1 MNKVSEFS
9 ELVQPTHINTAGTL
23 FGGYMLSWLDLAAA
37 KAASEFLEETDA
49 WGSVTRALD
58 KVEFKEPVYLGD
70 WVKCKSTIIATGNTS
85 VKVQVKA
92 AQIANEGVSAEYERG
107 SRTTLDV
114 IQSNA
119 LLLSA
124 QISLASS
131 EKNYLMAQYNL
142 LKAVGLLNSQYLKL
156 K

>member
-37 KAASEFLEETDA
+37 KAASEFLEETEA

-70 WVKCKSTIIATGNTS
+70 WVKCKSTIIDTGNTS

-92 AQIANEGVSAEYERG
+92 FAESKDHGKRPVSY
-107 SRTTLDV
+107 THLTLPTIYSV
-114 IQSNA
+114 
-119 LLLSA
+119 
-124 QISLASS
+124 
-131 EKNYLMAQYNL
+131 
-142 LKAVGLLNSQYLKL
+142 
-156 K
+156 

>member
-70 WVKCKSTIIATGNTS
+70 WVKCKSTIIAAGNTS

-92 AQIANEGVSAEYERG
+92 FAESKDHGKRLACTADTVSY
-107 SRTTLDV
+107 THLTLPT
-114 IQSNA
+114 S
-119 LLLSA
+119 
-124 QISLASS
+124 
-131 EKNYLMAQYNL
+131 
-142 LKAVGLLNSQYLKL
+142 
-156 K
+156 

>member
-70 WVKCKSTIIATGNTS
+70 WVKCKS
-85 VKVQVKA
+85 K
-92 AQIANEGVSAEYERG
+92 
-107 SRTTLDV
+107 
-114 IQSNA
+114 
-119 LLLSA
+119 LLLLEIL
-124 QISLASS
+124 Q
-131 EKNYLMAQYNL
+131 
-142 LKAVGLLNSQYLKL
+142 LKFKL
-156 K
+156 KRLQKVKITEKD